1 MTDEEIGHEEKAV
14 LGRVDHRRVEEVG
27 TGSAGGG
34 SESTSGISAQTFY
47 LYRRLSFCK
56 PISERSA
63 LVSCIYLSAVTR

>member
-34 SESTSGISAQTFY
+34 ISEQTFY

>member
-34 SESTSGISAQTFY
+34 SDSTSGFRADF
-47 LYRRLSFCK
+47 LPL
-56 PISERSA
+56 
-63 LVSCIYLSAVTR
+63 